1 MCFVAASRSR
11 LIEMLRILHYI
22 TPSFCRNRAAGLDFW
37 QKTAQKTM
45 NGGELDVEGAAGHPR
60 SRDGAGRSERRLA
73 RSTAREVEKS
83 DREVR
88 FSARPS
94 LPELEVAL
102 PSRHSTSVVS
112 SCGIPRSERGTSR
125 LPLVHCHH
133 HTPQFVHCTTRTRV
147 LSVSGRWS
155 SPKTESRFD
164 ENTIHLLFCFLGR
177 SRYVAPAE

>member
-1 MCFVAASRSR
+1 MCFVGFEKNLLGEVTSTDHLVPASTPE
-11 LIEMLRILHYI
+11 IEPPGSISGRKQPKKH
-22 TPSFCRNRAAGLDFW
+22 P
-37 QKTAQKTM
+37 

-83 DREVR
+83 DCEVR

-112 SCGIPRSERGTSR
+112 SCVIPRSERGTSR

-133 HTPQFVHCTTRTRV
+133 HTPQFDTAIQNTRV

-155 SPKTESRFD
+155 SPKTKSRID